1 MFTVQEVPGILA
13 FWLHSILVYENFCWK
28 MVMTER
34 WCCCCNYLSG
44 MSHMLQLSEND

>member
-34 WCCCCNYLSG
+34 WCCCCNYL
-44 MSHMLQLSEND
+44 